1 MGTRSLT
8 RVKNESGQT
17 ILTMYRQLDGYPEGH
32 GAELVSFLE
41 GMVNTNGISLGNQ
54 PEKSANGMECLAA
67 QLVAHFKTGVGGFY
81 LYPENA
87 SDEEYNYLIEQV
99 DGVLTLTYDGNDV
112 GTLLP
117 KETIGKE
124 TEPVVEFLYPVR
136 DSFGGYDHSSKNIW
150 RKIQVTSR
158 DSVHLTGYDLNEGK
172 KFKRFLVEKIVGGE
186 SKVFTVNK

>member
-17 ILTMYRQLDGYPEGH
+17 ILTMYRQMDGYPNGH
-32 GAELVSFLE
+32 GAELVTFLE
-41 GMVNTNGISLGNQ
+41 GMVLTNGISLCNQ

-87 SDEEYNYLIEQV
+87 GDEEYNYVIELV
-99 DGVLTLTYDGNDV
+99 DDVLTLTYDGNDV

-117 KETIGKE
+117 KQETSA
-124 TEPVVEFLYPVR
+124 EPVVEFLYPAR
-136 DSFGGYDHSSKNIW
+136 DNFGGYGSTSKNVW

-158 DSVHLTGYDLNEGK
+158 DSFYITGYDLNEGK